1 MTAEFTRRNLFKIG
15 GLAAAGLGGAALL
28 GACSPTG
35 SAAAGSASSDTPTAA
50 TGTTTVAGHVREGL
64 PSFLAAPEPITDIAE
79 TKDYDVVV
87 VGAGASG
94 VPAAITAREAGATV
108 ALIQKE
114 STAIS
119 QGNTATGILLDTSD
133 PAGVEAVVS
142 RLIKDHQYRG
152 KREQVEL
159 WAKNSGECITWLLDL
174 ATAQGAQISDSTMK
188 WTAAIKEVNGYPMDY
203 LSIDFGPKP
212 YNTGNG
218 MQVLAE
224 YAASQGVE
232 VFYDTEAKQL
242 VGDASGV
249 TEAVVSRLIKDHQY
263 RGKREQ
269 VELWAKNSGE
279 CITWL
284 LDLAT
289 AQGAQISD
297 STMKWTAAIK
307 EVNGYPMDYLSIDFG
322 PKPYN
327 TGNGMQVLAEYAA
340 SQGVE
345 VFYDTEAKQLV
356 GDASGVTG
364 VIAETADGNVQ
375 FNAAKGVIL
384 ATGDYQNDDDMMAY
398 YLPDLQ
404 NLGRKQMNKTG
415 DGHKMAVWAGGAIED
430 ITHTKMLHDFDGGPG
445 SMADMPFLAVKNDGT
460 RFCDET
466 LGMSLMNNF
475 LRSEADQGDYNQIFD
490 SNYMTAAAEWPG
502 KLFDPEAIKVYMPEE
517 DGEKTGVF
525 RDQIATFKADTLEEL
540 AEKLGI
546 TDTAAFVE
554 SVKRYNECVA
564 AGKDLDF
571 GKEAKWLTA
580 IDTPPFYGIH
590 RHVRVSAVVSGV
602 NVGPNMEVLAVETN
616 EPIPGLFAIGNTA
629 GNFYGG
635 VDYSMYMPGLS
646 LGRAHTQGYVT
657 GKYVAS
663 L

>member
-28 GACSPTG
+28 GACSPAGNATG
-35 SAAAGSASSDTPTAA
+35 STASDTPTAA

-79 TKDYDVVV
+79 TKDYDVVI

-133 PAGVEAVVS
+133 PAGV
-142 RLIKDHQYRG
+142 
-152 KREQVEL
+152 
-159 WAKNSGECITWLLDL
+159 
-174 ATAQGAQISDSTMK
+174 
-188 WTAAIKEVNGYPMDY
+188 
-203 LSIDFGPKP
+203 
-212 YNTGNG
+212 
-218 MQVLAE
+218 
-224 YAASQGVE
+224 
-232 VFYDTEAKQL
+232 
-242 VGDASGV
+242 
-249 TEAVVSRLIKDHQY
+249 EAVVSRLIKDHQY

-415 DGHKMAVWAGGAIED
+415 DGYKMAVWAGGAIED

-525 RDQIATFKADTLEEL
+525 KDQIATFKADTLEEL

-602 NVGPNMEVLAVETN
+602 NVGPNMEVLAVETG
-616 EPIPGLFAIGNTA
+616 EPIPGLFAVGNTA

>member
-1 MTAEFTRRNLFKIG
+1 MTSFSRRDLFKFG
-15 GLAAAGLGGAALL
+15 GVAAAGVAGAAML
-28 GACSPTG
+28 GACAPSQPASSG
-35 SAAAGSASSDTPTAA
+35 EPKAAAASAD
-50 TGTTTVAGHVREGL
+50 GL
-64 PSFLAAPEPITDIAE
+64 PAFFAKPEPITDVAE

-87 VGAGASG
+87 IGAGAAG
-94 VPAAITAREAGATV
+94 VPAAISAFQAGAKV
-108 ALIQKE
+108 ALLQKE
-114 STAIS
+114 ATAIS

-133 PAGVEAVVS
+133 PAGV
-142 RLIKDHQYRG
+142 
-152 KREQVEL
+152 
-159 WAKNSGECITWLLDL
+159 
-174 ATAQGAQISDSTMK
+174 
-188 WTAAIKEVNGYPMDY
+188 
-203 LSIDFGPKP
+203 
-212 YNTGNG
+212 
-218 MQVLAE
+218 
-224 YAASQGVE
+224 
-232 VFYDTEAKQL
+232 
-242 VGDASGV
+242 
-249 TEAVVSRLIKDHQY
+249 EAVVSRLIKDHQY

>member
-1 MTAEFTRRNLFKIG
+1 MTAEFTRRDMFKIG

-28 GACSPTG
+28 GACSPAGTASSG
-35 SAAAGSASSDTPTAA
+35 SGETAAAE

-64 PSFLAAPEPITDIAE
+64 PAFLAAPEPITDVAE
-79 TKDYDVVV
+79 TKDFDVVV

-114 STAIS
+114 ATAIS

-142 RLIKDHQYRG
+142 RLLKDHQYRG

-159 WAKNSGECITWLLDL
+159 WAKNSGEAIQWVLDL
-174 ATAQGAQISDSTMK
+174 ATAEGAQVSDTTMK

-218 MQVLAE
+218 MQVLAD
-224 YAASQGVE
+224 YAAAQGVE
-232 VFYDTEAKQL
+232 IFYNTEAKQL
-242 VGDASGV
+242 VGDA
-249 TEAVVSRLIKDHQY
+249 A
-263 RGKREQ
+263 
-269 VELWAKNSGE
+269 
-279 CITWL
+279 
-284 LDLAT
+284 
-289 AQGAQISD
+289 
-297 STMKWTAAIK
+297 
-307 EVNGYPMDYLSIDFG
+307 
-322 PKPYN
+322 
-327 TGNGMQVLAEYAA
+327 
-340 SQGVE
+340 
-345 VFYDTEAKQLV
+345 
-356 GDASGVTG
+356 GVTG
-364 VIAETADGNVQ
+364 VIAEGPDGTVQ
-375 FNAAKGVIL
+375 FNASKGVIL

-398 YLPDLQ
+398 YLPDLA

-445 SMADMPFLAVKNDGT
+445 SMADMPFLAVKQDGT

-475 LRSEADQGDYNQIFD
+475 LRSEADAGDYNQIFD
-490 SNYMTAAAEWPG
+490 SNYMTAAAAWPG

-517 DGEKTGVF
+517 DVEKVGVF
-525 RDQIATFKADTLEEL
+525 EDQIGTYKADTLEEL
-540 AEKLGI
+540 AGKLGI
-546 TDTAAFVE
+546 TDTAAFVK
-554 SVKRYNECVA
+554 SVERYNECVA

-571 GKEAKWLTA
+571 GKEGKWLTA

-590 RHVRVSAVVSGV
+590 RHVRVSAIVSGV
-602 NVGPNMEVLAVETN
+602 NVGPNMEVLAAETG

>member
-1 MTAEFTRRNLFKIG
+1 MFKIG

-28 GACSPTG
+28 GACSPAG
-35 SAAAGSASSDTPTAA
+35 NEAGAAATETAT
-50 TGTTTVAGHVREGL
+50 TGTTTVAGHTREGL
-64 PSFLAAPEPITDIAE
+64 PSFLAAPEPITDVAD
-79 TKDYDVVV
+79 TKDFDIVI
-87 VGAGASG
+87 VGAGAAG

-114 STAIS
+114 ATAIS

-133 PAGVEAVVS
+133 EAGVEAVVS
-142 RLIKDHQYRG
+142 RLLKDHQYRG

-159 WAKNSGECITWLLDL
+159 WAKNSGEAIKWMLDL
-174 ATAQGAQISDSTMK
+174 ATAEGAQVSDTTMK

-212 YNTGNG
+212 YNTGDG
-218 MQVLAE
+218 MQVLAD
-224 YAASQGVE
+224 YAAAQGVE
-232 VFYDTEAKQL
+232 IFYNTEAKQL
-242 VGDASGV
+242 VGDA
-249 TEAVVSRLIKDHQY
+249 A
-263 RGKREQ
+263 
-269 VELWAKNSGE
+269 
-279 CITWL
+279 
-284 LDLAT
+284 
-289 AQGAQISD
+289 
-297 STMKWTAAIK
+297 
-307 EVNGYPMDYLSIDFG
+307 
-322 PKPYN
+322 
-327 TGNGMQVLAEYAA
+327 
-340 SQGVE
+340 
-345 VFYDTEAKQLV
+345 
-356 GDASGVTG
+356 GVTG
-364 VIAETADGNVQ
+364 VIAEGPDGIVQ
-375 FNAAKGVIL
+375 FNASKGVIL

-398 YLPDLQ
+398 YLPDLA

-445 SMADMPFLAVKNDGT
+445 SMADMPFLAVKTDGT

-475 LRSEADQGDYNQIFD
+475 LRSEADQGDYNQTFD

-517 DGEKTGVF
+517 DVEKVGVF
-525 RDQIATFKADTLEEL
+525 EDQIGTYKADTLEEL
-540 AEKLGI
+540 ASKLGI
-546 TDTAAFVE
+546 TDTAAFVK
-554 SVKRYNECVA
+554 SVERYNECVA

-571 GKEAKWLTA
+571 GKEGKWLTA

-602 NVGPNMEVLAVETN
+602 NVGPNMEVLAAETG

>member
-1 MTAEFTRRNLFKIG
+1 MNKIANMHVASSTAGSLSRRSLFKLG
-15 GLAAAGLGGAALL
+15 GLATAVAAGASLAGCAPQPKSASM
-28 GACSPTG
+28 ADTG
-35 SAAAGSASSDTPTAA
+35 SGATRAAD
-50 TGTTTVAGHVREGL
+50 GT
-64 PSFLAAPEPITDIAE
+64 PSFLIAPEPITEFDE
-79 TKDYDVVV
+79 TRDFEVVV
-87 VGAGASG
+87 VGAGVSG
-94 VPAAITAREAGATV
+94 MAAAMSAAEAGAKIACVQREATP
-108 ALIQKE
+108 
-114 STAIS
+114 SS
-119 QGNTATGILLDTSD
+119 QGNMAAGVDLNQTSEAGKQALISYLIKLADHRSNRALLEAWADNSFEALSWFREAASAGGIEVNPDEPQADRVLHISGYDVYLHANTYFRIGHDEVVKAIAPIAES
-133 PAGVEAVVS
+133 AGVEFFFS
-142 RLIKDHQYRG
+142 CPTQ
-152 KREQVEL
+152 
-159 WAKNSGECITWLLDL
+159 
-174 ATAQGAQISDSTMK
+174 
-188 WTAAIKEVNGYPMDY
+188 
-203 LSIDFGPKP
+203 
-212 YNTGNG
+212 
-218 MQVLAE
+218 
-224 YAASQGVE
+224 
-232 VFYDTEAKQL
+232 QL
-242 VGDASGV
+242 VTDESG
-249 TEAVVSRLIKDHQY
+249 R
-263 RGKREQ
+263 
-269 VELWAKNSGE
+269 
-279 CITWL
+279 
-284 LDLAT
+284 
-289 AQGAQISD
+289 
-297 STMKWTAAIK
+297 
-307 EVNGYPMDYLSIDFG
+307 
-322 PKPYN
+322 
-327 TGNGMQVLAEYAA
+327 
-340 SQGVE
+340 
-345 VFYDTEAKQLV
+345 
-356 GDASGVTG
+356 VTG
-364 VIAETADGNVQ
+364 VVCEEDGKNVL
-375 FNAAKGVIL
+375 FNASKGVIL

-517 DGEKTGVF
+517 DGEKSGVF
-525 RDQIATFKADTLEEL
+525 KDQIATFKADTLEEL

>member
-1 MTAEFTRRNLFKIG
+1 MFKIG

-28 GACSPTG
+28 GACSPAG
-35 SAAAGSASSDTPTAA
+35 NEAGAAATETA
-50 TGTTTVAGHVREGL
+50 TSGTTTVAGHTREGL
-64 PSFLAAPEPITDIAE
+64 PSFLAALEPITDVAD
-79 TKDYDVVV
+79 TKDFDIVI
-87 VGAGASG
+87 VGAGAAG

-114 STAIS
+114 ATAIS

-133 PAGVEAVVS
+133 EAGVEAVVS
-142 RLIKDHQYRG
+142 RLLKDHQYRG

-159 WAKNSGECITWLLDL
+159 WAKNSGEAIKWMLDL
-174 ATAQGAQISDSTMK
+174 ATAEGAQVSDTTMK
-188 WTAAIKEVNGYPMDY
+188 WTAAIKEVNGYSMDY

-212 YNTGNG
+212 YNTGDG
-218 MQVLAE
+218 MQVLAD
-224 YAASQGVE
+224 YAAAQGVE
-232 VFYDTEAKQL
+232 IFYNTEAKQL
-242 VGDASGV
+242 VGDA
-249 TEAVVSRLIKDHQY
+249 A
-263 RGKREQ
+263 
-269 VELWAKNSGE
+269 
-279 CITWL
+279 
-284 LDLAT
+284 
-289 AQGAQISD
+289 
-297 STMKWTAAIK
+297 
-307 EVNGYPMDYLSIDFG
+307 
-322 PKPYN
+322 
-327 TGNGMQVLAEYAA
+327 
-340 SQGVE
+340 
-345 VFYDTEAKQLV
+345 
-356 GDASGVTG
+356 GVTG
-364 VIAETADGNVQ
+364 VIAEGPDGMVQ

-398 YLPDLQ
+398 YLPDLA

-445 SMADMPFLAVKNDGT
+445 SMADMPFLAVKTDGT

-517 DGEKTGVF
+517 DVEKVGVF
-525 RDQIATFKADTLEEL
+525 EDQIGTYKADTLEEL
-540 AEKLGI
+540 AGKLGI
-546 TDTAAFVE
+546 TDTAAFVK
-554 SVKRYNECVA
+554 SVERYNECVA

-571 GKEAKWLTA
+571 GKEGKWLTA

-602 NVGPNMEVLAVETN
+602 NVGPNMEVLAVETG

>member
-1 MTAEFTRRNLFKIG
+1 MTAEFTRRDMFKIS

-28 GACSPTG
+28 SACSPSG
-35 SAAAGSASSDTPTAA
+35 SGSPSAGGETPAAS
-50 TGTTTVAGHVREGL
+50 TGTTTVAGHSREGL
-64 PSFLAAPEPITDIAE
+64 PSFLAAPEPITDIAD
-79 TKDYDVVV
+79 TKDFDVVI

-114 STAIS
+114 ATAIS

-133 PAGVEAVVS
+133 EAGVEAVVS
-142 RLIKDHQYRG
+142 RLLKDHQYRG

-159 WAKNSGECITWLLDL
+159 WAKNSGEAIKWMLDL
-174 ATAQGAQISDSTMK
+174 ATAEGAQVSDTTMK

-212 YNTGNG
+212 YNTGDG
-218 MQVLAE
+218 MQVLAD
-224 YAASQGVE
+224 YAAAQGVE
-232 VFYDTEAKQL
+232 IFYNTEAKQL
-242 VGDASGV
+242 VGDA
-249 TEAVVSRLIKDHQY
+249 A
-263 RGKREQ
+263 
-269 VELWAKNSGE
+269 
-279 CITWL
+279 
-284 LDLAT
+284 
-289 AQGAQISD
+289 
-297 STMKWTAAIK
+297 
-307 EVNGYPMDYLSIDFG
+307 
-322 PKPYN
+322 
-327 TGNGMQVLAEYAA
+327 
-340 SQGVE
+340 
-345 VFYDTEAKQLV
+345 
-356 GDASGVTG
+356 GVTG
-364 VIAETADGNVQ
+364 VIAEGPDGMVQ

-398 YLPDLQ
+398 YLPDLA

-445 SMADMPFLAVKNDGT
+445 SMADMPFLAVKQDGT

-517 DGEKTGVF
+517 DVEKVGVF
-525 RDQIATFKADTLEEL
+525 EDQIGTFKADTLEEL
-540 AEKLGI
+540 AGKLGI
-546 TDTAAFVE
+546 TDTAAFVK
-554 SVKRYNECVA
+554 SVERYNECVA

-571 GKEAKWLTA
+571 GKEGKWLTA

-602 NVGPNMEVLAVETN
+602 NVGPNMEVLAVETG

>member
-28 GACSPTG
+28 GACSPAGNATG
-35 SAAAGSASSDTPTAA
+35 STASDTPTAA

-79 TKDYDVVV
+79 TKDYDVVI

-133 PAGVEAVVS
+133 PAGV
-142 RLIKDHQYRG
+142 
-152 KREQVEL
+152 
-159 WAKNSGECITWLLDL
+159 
-174 ATAQGAQISDSTMK
+174 
-188 WTAAIKEVNGYPMDY
+188 
-203 LSIDFGPKP
+203 
-212 YNTGNG
+212 
-218 MQVLAE
+218 
-224 YAASQGVE
+224 
-232 VFYDTEAKQL
+232 
-242 VGDASGV
+242 
-249 TEAVVSRLIKDHQY
+249 EAVVSRLIKDHQY

-525 RDQIATFKADTLEEL
+525 KDQIATFKADTLEEL

-571 GKEAKWLTA
+571 GKVMASTMVKIEEGPYYALPQFPSVHHTMGGLV
-580 IDTPPFYGIH
+580 IDTMTRVLDIYGQPIEGLY
-590 RHVRVSAVVSGV
+590 AAG
-602 NVGPNMEVLAVETN
+602 EVT
-616 EPIPGLFAIGNTA
+616 
-629 GNFYGG
+629 GG
-635 VDYSMYMPGLS
+635 VHGTNR
-646 LGRAHTQGYVT
+646 LGSNADADACGFGYISGIVVAT
-657 GKYVAS
+657 GELPDFIPAE
-663 L
+663 

>member
-1 MTAEFTRRNLFKIG
+1 MTAQFTRRDMFKIS
-15 GLAAAGLGGAALL
+15 GLAAAGIGSAAFL
-28 GACSPTG
+28 GACSPAGTASSG
-35 SAAAGSASSDTPTAA
+35 AGETAAAE
-50 TGTTTVAGHVREGL
+50 TGTTTVAGHTREGL
-64 PSFLAAPEPITDIAE
+64 PSFLAAPEPITEVDA
-79 TKDYDVVV
+79 TKDFDVVI

-142 RLIKDHQYRG
+142 RLLKDHQYRG

-159 WAKNSGECITWLLDL
+159 WAKNSGEAIRWVLDL
-174 ATAQGAQISDSTMK
+174 ATAEGAQVSDTTMK

-218 MQVLAE
+218 MQVLAD
-224 YAASQGVE
+224 YAAAQGVE
-232 VFYDTEAKQL
+232 VFYNTEAKQL
-242 VGDASGV
+242 VGDA
-249 TEAVVSRLIKDHQY
+249 A
-263 RGKREQ
+263 
-269 VELWAKNSGE
+269 
-279 CITWL
+279 
-284 LDLAT
+284 
-289 AQGAQISD
+289 
-297 STMKWTAAIK
+297 
-307 EVNGYPMDYLSIDFG
+307 
-322 PKPYN
+322 
-327 TGNGMQVLAEYAA
+327 
-340 SQGVE
+340 
-345 VFYDTEAKQLV
+345 
-356 GDASGVTG
+356 GVTG
-364 VIAETADGNVQ
+364 VIAEGPDGTVQ
-375 FNAAKGVIL
+375 FNASKGVIL

-398 YLPDLQ
+398 YLPDLA

-445 SMADMPFLAVKNDGT
+445 SMADMPFLAVKQDGT

-490 SNYMTAAAEWPG
+490 SNYMTAAAQWPG

-517 DGEKTGVF
+517 DVEKVGVF
-525 RDQIATFKADTLEEL
+525 EDQIGTYKADTLEEL

-554 SVKRYNECVA
+554 TVKRYNESVA

-580 IDTPPFYGIH
+580 IDTPPYYGIH
-590 RHVRVSAVVSGV
+590 RHVRVSAIVSGV
-602 NVGPNMEVLAVETN
+602 NVGPNMEVLAAETG

>member
-1 MTAEFTRRNLFKIG
+1 MT
-15 GLAAAGLGGAALL
+15 
-28 GACSPTG
+28 SPIP
-35 SAAAGSASSDTPTAA
+35 TPTAA

-79 TKDYDVVV
+79 TKDYDVVI

-94 VPAAITAREAGATV
+94 VPAAITACEAGATV

-133 PAGVEAVVS
+133 PAGV
-142 RLIKDHQYRG
+142 
-152 KREQVEL
+152 
-159 WAKNSGECITWLLDL
+159 
-174 ATAQGAQISDSTMK
+174 
-188 WTAAIKEVNGYPMDY
+188 
-203 LSIDFGPKP
+203 
-212 YNTGNG
+212 
-218 MQVLAE
+218 
-224 YAASQGVE
+224 
-232 VFYDTEAKQL
+232 
-242 VGDASGV
+242 
-249 TEAVVSRLIKDHQY
+249 EAVVSRLIKDHQY

-525 RDQIATFKADTLEEL
+525 KDQIATFKADTLEEL

>member
-1 MTAEFTRRNLFKIG
+1 MTAEFTRRDMFKIS

-28 GACSPTG
+28 SACSPSG
-35 SAAAGSASSDTPTAA
+35 ASSSSAGGETPAA
-50 TGTTTVAGHVREGL
+50 STGTTTVAGHSREGL
-64 PSFLAAPEPITDIAE
+64 PSFLAAPEPITDIAD
-79 TKDYDVVV
+79 TKDFDVVI

-94 VPAAITAREAGATV
+94 VPAAITARKAGATV

-114 STAIS
+114 ATAIS

-133 PAGVEAVVS
+133 EAGVEAVVS
-142 RLIKDHQYRG
+142 RLLKDHQYRG

-159 WAKNSGECITWLLDL
+159 WAKNSGEAIRWVLDL
-174 ATAQGAQISDSTMK
+174 ATAEGAQVSDTTMK
-188 WTAAIKEVNGYPMDY
+188 WTAAIKEVNGYPVDY

-218 MQVLAE
+218 MQVLAD
-224 YAASQGVE
+224 YAAAQGVE
-232 VFYDTEAKQL
+232 IFYNTEAKQL
-242 VGDASGV
+242 VGDA
-249 TEAVVSRLIKDHQY
+249 A
-263 RGKREQ
+263 
-269 VELWAKNSGE
+269 
-279 CITWL
+279 
-284 LDLAT
+284 
-289 AQGAQISD
+289 
-297 STMKWTAAIK
+297 
-307 EVNGYPMDYLSIDFG
+307 
-322 PKPYN
+322 
-327 TGNGMQVLAEYAA
+327 
-340 SQGVE
+340 
-345 VFYDTEAKQLV
+345 
-356 GDASGVTG
+356 GVTG
-364 VIAETADGNVQ
+364 VIAEGPDGIVQ
-375 FNAAKGVIL
+375 FNASKGVIL

-398 YLPDLQ
+398 YLPDLA

-445 SMADMPFLAVKNDGT
+445 SMADMPFLAVKTDGT

-517 DGEKTGVF
+517 DVEKVGVF
-525 RDQIATFKADTLEEL
+525 EDQIGTYKADTLEEL
-540 AEKLGI
+540 AGKLGI
-546 TDTAAFVE
+546 TDTAAFVK
-554 SVKRYNECVA
+554 SVERYNECVA

-571 GKEAKWLTA
+571 GKEGKWLTA

-590 RHVRVSAVVSGV
+590 RHVRVSAIVSGV
-602 NVGPNMEVLAVETN
+602 NVGPNMEVLAAETG

>member
-1 MTAEFTRRNLFKIG
+1 MTAEFTRRDMFKIS

-28 GACSPTG
+28 GACSP
-35 SAAAGSASSDTPTAA
+35 AGNEAGTAA
-50 TGTTTVAGHVREGL
+50 SAGTGATETATTGTTVVAGHTREGL
-64 PSFLAAPEPITDIAE
+64 PSFLAAPEPITDVAD
-79 TKDYDVVV
+79 TKDFDIVI
-87 VGAGASG
+87 VGAGAAG

-114 STAIS
+114 ATAIS

-133 PAGVEAVVS
+133 EAGVEAVVS
-142 RLIKDHQYRG
+142 RLLKDHQYRG

-159 WAKNSGECITWLLDL
+159 WAKNSGEAIKWMLDL
-174 ATAQGAQISDSTMK
+174 ATAEGAQVSDTTMK

-212 YNTGNG
+212 YNTGDG
-218 MQVLAE
+218 MQVLAD
-224 YAASQGVE
+224 YAAAQGVE
-232 VFYDTEAKQL
+232 IFYNTEAKQL
-242 VGDASGV
+242 VGDA
-249 TEAVVSRLIKDHQY
+249 A
-263 RGKREQ
+263 
-269 VELWAKNSGE
+269 
-279 CITWL
+279 
-284 LDLAT
+284 
-289 AQGAQISD
+289 
-297 STMKWTAAIK
+297 
-307 EVNGYPMDYLSIDFG
+307 
-322 PKPYN
+322 
-327 TGNGMQVLAEYAA
+327 
-340 SQGVE
+340 
-345 VFYDTEAKQLV
+345 
-356 GDASGVTG
+356 GVTG
-364 VIAETADGNVQ
+364 VIAEGPDGMVQ

-398 YLPDLQ
+398 YLPDLA

-445 SMADMPFLAVKNDGT
+445 SMADMPFLAVKQDGT

-517 DGEKTGVF
+517 DVEKVGVF
-525 RDQIATFKADTLEEL
+525 EDQIGTFKADTLEEL
-540 AEKLGI
+540 AGKLGI
-546 TDTAAFVE
+546 TDTAAFVK
-554 SVKRYNECVA
+554 SVERYNECVA

-571 GKEAKWLTA
+571 GKEGKWLTA

-602 NVGPNMEVLAVETN
+602 NVGPNMEVLAVETG

>member
-249 TEAVVSRLIKDHQY
+249 T
-263 RGKREQ
+263 
-269 VELWAKNSGE
+269 
-279 CITWL
+279 
-284 LDLAT
+284 
-289 AQGAQISD
+289 
-297 STMKWTAAIK
+297 
-307 EVNGYPMDYLSIDFG
+307 
-322 PKPYN
+322 
-327 TGNGMQVLAEYAA
+327 
-340 SQGVE
+340 
-345 VFYDTEAKQLV
+345 
-356 GDASGVTG
+356 G

-415 DGHKMAVWAGGAIED
+415 DGHKMAVCAGGAIED

>member
-1 MTAEFTRRNLFKIG
+1 MTAEFTRRDMFKIS

-28 GACSPTG
+28 SACSPSG
-35 SAAAGSASSDTPTAA
+35 ASSSSAGGETPAA
-50 TGTTTVAGHVREGL
+50 STGTTTVAGHSREGL
-64 PSFLAAPEPITDIAE
+64 PSFLAAPEPITDIAD
-79 TKDYDVVV
+79 TKDFDVVI

-94 VPAAITAREAGATV
+94 VPAAITARKAGATV

-114 STAIS
+114 ATAIS

-133 PAGVEAVVS
+133 EAGVEAVVS
-142 RLIKDHQYRG
+142 RLLKDHQYRG

-159 WAKNSGECITWLLDL
+159 WAKNSGEAIKWMLDL
-174 ATAQGAQISDSTMK
+174 ATAEGAQVSDTTMK
-188 WTAAIKEVNGYPMDY
+188 WTAAIKEVNGYPVDY

-218 MQVLAE
+218 MQVLAD
-224 YAASQGVE
+224 YAAAQGVE
-232 VFYDTEAKQL
+232 IFYNTEAKQL
-242 VGDASGV
+242 VGDA
-249 TEAVVSRLIKDHQY
+249 A
-263 RGKREQ
+263 
-269 VELWAKNSGE
+269 
-279 CITWL
+279 
-284 LDLAT
+284 
-289 AQGAQISD
+289 
-297 STMKWTAAIK
+297 
-307 EVNGYPMDYLSIDFG
+307 
-322 PKPYN
+322 
-327 TGNGMQVLAEYAA
+327 
-340 SQGVE
+340 
-345 VFYDTEAKQLV
+345 
-356 GDASGVTG
+356 GVTG
-364 VIAETADGNVQ
+364 VIAEGPDGIVQ
-375 FNAAKGVIL
+375 FNASKGVIL

-398 YLPDLQ
+398 YLPDLA

-445 SMADMPFLAVKNDGT
+445 SMADMPFLAVKTDGT

-517 DGEKTGVF
+517 DVEKVGVF
-525 RDQIATFKADTLEEL
+525 EDQIGTYKADTLEEL
-540 AEKLGI
+540 AGKLGI
-546 TDTAAFVE
+546 TDTAAFVK
-554 SVKRYNECVA
+554 SVERYNECVA

-571 GKEAKWLTA
+571 GKEGKWLTA

-602 NVGPNMEVLAVETN
+602 NVGPNMEVLAAETG

>member
-249 TEAVVSRLIKDHQY
+249 T
-263 RGKREQ
+263 
-269 VELWAKNSGE
+269 
-279 CITWL
+279 
-284 LDLAT
+284 
-289 AQGAQISD
+289 
-297 STMKWTAAIK
+297 
-307 EVNGYPMDYLSIDFG
+307 
-322 PKPYN
+322 
-327 TGNGMQVLAEYAA
+327 
-340 SQGVE
+340 
-345 VFYDTEAKQLV
+345 
-356 GDASGVTG
+356 G

-415 DGHKMAVWAGGAIED
+415 DGHKMAVWAGSAIED

>member
-249 TEAVVSRLIKDHQY
+249 T
-263 RGKREQ
+263 
-269 VELWAKNSGE
+269 
-279 CITWL
+279 
-284 LDLAT
+284 
-289 AQGAQISD
+289 
-297 STMKWTAAIK
+297 
-307 EVNGYPMDYLSIDFG
+307 
-322 PKPYN
+322 
-327 TGNGMQVLAEYAA
+327 
-340 SQGVE
+340 
-345 VFYDTEAKQLV
+345 
-356 GDASGVTG
+356 G

-384 ATGDYQNDDDMMAY
+384 AAGDYQNDDDMMAY

>member
-1 MTAEFTRRNLFKIG
+1 MTAEFTRRDMFKIS

-28 GACSPTG
+28 SACSPSG
-35 SAAAGSASSDTPTAA
+35 ASSSSAGGETPAA
-50 TGTTTVAGHVREGL
+50 STGTTTVAGHSREGL
-64 PSFLAAPEPITDIAE
+64 PSFLAAPEPITDIAD
-79 TKDYDVVV
+79 TKDFDVVI

-94 VPAAITAREAGATV
+94 VPAAITARKAGATV

-114 STAIS
+114 ATAIS

-133 PAGVEAVVS
+133 EAGVEAVVS
-142 RLIKDHQYRG
+142 RLLKDHQYRG

-159 WAKNSGECITWLLDL
+159 WAKNSGEAIKWRLDL
-174 ATAQGAQISDSTMK
+174 ATAEGAQVSDTTMK
-188 WTAAIKEVNGYPMDY
+188 WTAAIKEVNGYPVDY

-218 MQVLAE
+218 MQVLAD
-224 YAASQGVE
+224 YAAAQGVE
-232 VFYDTEAKQL
+232 IFYNTEAKQL
-242 VGDASGV
+242 VGDA
-249 TEAVVSRLIKDHQY
+249 A
-263 RGKREQ
+263 
-269 VELWAKNSGE
+269 
-279 CITWL
+279 
-284 LDLAT
+284 
-289 AQGAQISD
+289 
-297 STMKWTAAIK
+297 
-307 EVNGYPMDYLSIDFG
+307 
-322 PKPYN
+322 
-327 TGNGMQVLAEYAA
+327 
-340 SQGVE
+340 
-345 VFYDTEAKQLV
+345 
-356 GDASGVTG
+356 GVTG
-364 VIAETADGNVQ
+364 VIAEGPDGIVQ
-375 FNAAKGVIL
+375 FNASKGVIL

-398 YLPDLQ
+398 YLPDLA

-445 SMADMPFLAVKNDGT
+445 SMADMPFLAVKTDGT

-517 DGEKTGVF
+517 DVEKVGVF
-525 RDQIATFKADTLEEL
+525 EDQIGTYAADTLEEL
-540 AEKLGI
+540 AGKLGI
-546 TDTAAFVE
+546 TDTAAFVK
-554 SVKRYNECVA
+554 SVERYNECVA

-571 GKEAKWLTA
+571 GKEGKWLTA

-590 RHVRVSAVVSGV
+590 RHVRVSAIVSGV
-602 NVGPNMEVLAVETN
+602 NVGPNMEVLAVETG

>member
-1 MTAEFTRRNLFKIG
+1 MTAEFTRRTLFKIG

-35 SAAAGSASSDTPTAA
+35 SAAAGSASSDTPSAA
-50 TGTTTVAGHVREGL
+50 TGTTTGAGHVREGL

-133 PAGVEAVVS
+133 PAGV
-142 RLIKDHQYRG
+142 
-152 KREQVEL
+152 
-159 WAKNSGECITWLLDL
+159 
-174 ATAQGAQISDSTMK
+174 
-188 WTAAIKEVNGYPMDY
+188 
-203 LSIDFGPKP
+203 
-212 YNTGNG
+212 
-218 MQVLAE
+218 
-224 YAASQGVE
+224 
-232 VFYDTEAKQL
+232 
-242 VGDASGV
+242 
-249 TEAVVSRLIKDHQY
+249 EAVVSRLIKDHQY

-546 TDTAAFVE
+546 TATAAFVE

>member
-224 YAASQGVE
+224 YAASQGV
-232 VFYDTEAKQL
+232 D
-242 VGDASGV
+242 
-249 TEAVVSRLIKDHQY
+249 
-263 RGKREQ
+263 
-269 VELWAKNSGE
+269 
-279 CITWL
+279 
-284 LDLAT
+284 
-289 AQGAQISD
+289 
-297 STMKWTAAIK
+297 
-307 EVNGYPMDYLSIDFG
+307 
-322 PKPYN
+322 
-327 TGNGMQVLAEYAA
+327 
-340 SQGVE
+340 

-415 DGHKMAVWAGGAIED
+415 DGHKMAVWVGGAIED

-525 RDQIATFKADTLEEL
+525 KDQIATFKADTLEEL

-602 NVGPNMEVLAVETN
+602 NVGPNMEVLAVETG
-616 EPIPGLFAIGNTA
+616 EPIPGLFAVGNTA

>member
-1 MTAEFTRRNLFKIG
+1 MFKIG

-28 GACSPTG
+28 GACSPAG
-35 SAAAGSASSDTPTAA
+35 NEAGAAATETAT
-50 TGTTTVAGHVREGL
+50 TGTTTVAGHTREGL
-64 PSFLAAPEPITDIAE
+64 PSFLAAPEPITDVAD
-79 TKDYDVVV
+79 TKDFDIVI
-87 VGAGASG
+87 VGAGAAG

-114 STAIS
+114 ATAIS

-133 PAGVEAVVS
+133 EAGVEAVVS
-142 RLIKDHQYRG
+142 RLLKDHQYRG

-159 WAKNSGECITWLLDL
+159 WAKNSGEAIKWMLDL
-174 ATAQGAQISDSTMK
+174 ATAEGAQVSDTTMK
-188 WTAAIKEVNGYPMDY
+188 WTAAIKEVNGYPVDY

-212 YNTGNG
+212 YNTGDG
-218 MQVLAE
+218 MQVLAD
-224 YAASQGVE
+224 YAAAQGVE
-232 VFYDTEAKQL
+232 IFYNTEAKQL
-242 VGDASGV
+242 VGDA
-249 TEAVVSRLIKDHQY
+249 A
-263 RGKREQ
+263 
-269 VELWAKNSGE
+269 
-279 CITWL
+279 
-284 LDLAT
+284 
-289 AQGAQISD
+289 
-297 STMKWTAAIK
+297 
-307 EVNGYPMDYLSIDFG
+307 
-322 PKPYN
+322 
-327 TGNGMQVLAEYAA
+327 
-340 SQGVE
+340 
-345 VFYDTEAKQLV
+345 
-356 GDASGVTG
+356 GVTG
-364 VIAETADGNVQ
+364 VIAEGPDGIVQ
-375 FNAAKGVIL
+375 FNASKGVIL

-398 YLPDLQ
+398 YLPDLA

-430 ITHTKMLHDFDGGPG
+430 ITHTKMLHDFDGGPS
-445 SMADMPFLAVKNDGT
+445 SMADMPFLAVKTDGT

-517 DGEKTGVF
+517 DVEKVGVF
-525 RDQIATFKADTLEEL
+525 EDQIGTYKADTLEEL
-540 AEKLGI
+540 AGKLGI
-546 TDTAAFVE
+546 TDTAAFVK
-554 SVKRYNECVA
+554 SVERYNECVA

-571 GKEAKWLTA
+571 GKESKWLTA

-602 NVGPNMEVLAVETN
+602 NVGPNMEVLAVETG
-616 EPIPGLFAIGNTA
+616 EPTPGLFAIGNTA

>member
-1 MTAEFTRRNLFKIG
+1 MTAEFTRRDMFKIS

-28 GACSPTG
+28 SACSPSG
-35 SAAAGSASSDTPTAA
+35 ASSSSAGGETPAA
-50 TGTTTVAGHVREGL
+50 STGTTTVAGHSREGL
-64 PSFLAAPEPITDIAE
+64 PSFLAAPEPITDIAD
-79 TKDYDVVV
+79 TKDFDVVI

-94 VPAAITAREAGATV
+94 VPAAITARKAGATV

-114 STAIS
+114 ATAIS

-133 PAGVEAVVS
+133 EAGVEAVVS
-142 RLIKDHQYRG
+142 RLLKDHQYRG

-159 WAKNSGECITWLLDL
+159 WAKNSGEAIRWMLDL
-174 ATAQGAQISDSTMK
+174 ATAEGAQVSDTTMK
-188 WTAAIKEVNGYPMDY
+188 WTAAIKEVNGYPVDY

-218 MQVLAE
+218 MQVLAD
-224 YAASQGVE
+224 YAAAQGVE
-232 VFYDTEAKQL
+232 IFYNTEAKQL
-242 VGDASGV
+242 VGDA
-249 TEAVVSRLIKDHQY
+249 A
-263 RGKREQ
+263 
-269 VELWAKNSGE
+269 
-279 CITWL
+279 
-284 LDLAT
+284 
-289 AQGAQISD
+289 
-297 STMKWTAAIK
+297 
-307 EVNGYPMDYLSIDFG
+307 
-322 PKPYN
+322 
-327 TGNGMQVLAEYAA
+327 
-340 SQGVE
+340 
-345 VFYDTEAKQLV
+345 
-356 GDASGVTG
+356 GVTG
-364 VIAETADGNVQ
+364 VIAEGPDGIVQ
-375 FNAAKGVIL
+375 FNASKGVIL

-398 YLPDLQ
+398 YLPDLA

-445 SMADMPFLAVKNDGT
+445 SMADMPFLAVKTDGT

-517 DGEKTGVF
+517 DVEKVGVF
-525 RDQIATFKADTLEEL
+525 EDQIGTYKADTLEEL
-540 AEKLGI
+540 AGKLGI
-546 TDTAAFVE
+546 TDTAAFVK
-554 SVKRYNECVA
+554 SVERYNECVA

-571 GKEAKWLTA
+571 GKEGKWLMA

-590 RHVRVSAVVSGV
+590 RHVRVSAIVSGV
-602 NVGPNMEVLAVETN
+602 NVGPNMEVLAAETG

-657 GKYVAS
+657 GTYVAN

>member
-1 MTAEFTRRNLFKIG
+1 MTAEFTRRDMFKIS

-28 GACSPTG
+28 SACSPSG
-35 SAAAGSASSDTPTAA
+35 ASSSSAGGETPAA
-50 TGTTTVAGHVREGL
+50 STGTTTVAGHSREGL
-64 PSFLAAPEPITDIAE
+64 PSFLAAPEPITDIAD
-79 TKDYDVVV
+79 TKDFDVVI

-94 VPAAITAREAGATV
+94 VPAAITARKAGATV

-114 STAIS
+114 ATAIS

-133 PAGVEAVVS
+133 EAGVEAVVS
-142 RLIKDHQYRG
+142 RLLKDHQYRG

-159 WAKNSGECITWLLDL
+159 WAKNSGEAIRWVLDL
-174 ATAQGAQISDSTMK
+174 ATAEGAQVSDTTMK
-188 WTAAIKEVNGYPMDY
+188 WTAAIKEVNGYPVDY

-218 MQVLAE
+218 MQVLAD
-224 YAASQGVE
+224 YAAAQGVE
-232 VFYDTEAKQL
+232 IFYNTEAKQL
-242 VGDASGV
+242 VGDA
-249 TEAVVSRLIKDHQY
+249 A
-263 RGKREQ
+263 
-269 VELWAKNSGE
+269 
-279 CITWL
+279 
-284 LDLAT
+284 
-289 AQGAQISD
+289 
-297 STMKWTAAIK
+297 
-307 EVNGYPMDYLSIDFG
+307 
-322 PKPYN
+322 
-327 TGNGMQVLAEYAA
+327 
-340 SQGVE
+340 
-345 VFYDTEAKQLV
+345 
-356 GDASGVTG
+356 GVTG
-364 VIAETADGNVQ
+364 VIAEGPDGIVQ
-375 FNAAKGVIL
+375 FNASKGVIL

-398 YLPDLQ
+398 YLPDLA

-445 SMADMPFLAVKNDGT
+445 SMADMPFLAVKTDGT

-517 DGEKTGVF
+517 DVEKVGVF
-525 RDQIATFKADTLEEL
+525 EDQIGTYKADTLEEL
-540 AEKLGI
+540 AGKLGI
-546 TDTAAFVE
+546 TDTAAFVK
-554 SVKRYNECVA
+554 SVERYNECVA

-571 GKEAKWLTA
+571 GKEGKWLTA

-590 RHVRVSAVVSGV
+590 RHVRVSAIVSGV
-602 NVGPNMEVLAVETN
+602 NVGPNMEVLAAETG

-657 GKYVAS
+657 GTYVAN

>member
-224 YAASQGVE
+224 YAASQGV
-232 VFYDTEAKQL
+232 D
-242 VGDASGV
+242 
-249 TEAVVSRLIKDHQY
+249 
-263 RGKREQ
+263 
-269 VELWAKNSGE
+269 
-279 CITWL
+279 
-284 LDLAT
+284 
-289 AQGAQISD
+289 
-297 STMKWTAAIK
+297 
-307 EVNGYPMDYLSIDFG
+307 
-322 PKPYN
+322 
-327 TGNGMQVLAEYAA
+327 
-340 SQGVE
+340 

-404 NLGRKQMNKTG
+404 NLGRKQMSKTG

-525 RDQIATFKADTLEEL
+525 KDQIATFKADTLEEL

-602 NVGPNMEVLAVETN
+602 NVGPNMEVLAVETG
-616 EPIPGLFAIGNTA
+616 EPIPGLFAVGNTA

>member
-1 MTAEFTRRNLFKIG
+1 MTAEFTRRDMFKIG

-28 GACSPTG
+28 GACSPAGTASSG
-35 SAAAGSASSDTPTAA
+35 SGETAAAE

-64 PSFLAAPEPITDIAE
+64 PAFLAAPEPITDVAE
-79 TKDYDVVV
+79 TKDFDVVV

-94 VPAAITAREAGATV
+94 VPAAITSREAGATV

-114 STAIS
+114 ATAIS

-142 RLIKDHQYRG
+142 RLLKDHQYRG

-159 WAKNSGECITWLLDL
+159 WAKNSGEAIQWVLDL
-174 ATAQGAQISDSTMK
+174 ATAEGAQVSDTTMK

-218 MQVLAE
+218 MQVLAD
-224 YAASQGVE
+224 YAAAQGVE
-232 VFYDTEAKQL
+232 IFYNTEAKQL
-242 VGDASGV
+242 VGDA
-249 TEAVVSRLIKDHQY
+249 A
-263 RGKREQ
+263 
-269 VELWAKNSGE
+269 
-279 CITWL
+279 
-284 LDLAT
+284 
-289 AQGAQISD
+289 
-297 STMKWTAAIK
+297 
-307 EVNGYPMDYLSIDFG
+307 
-322 PKPYN
+322 
-327 TGNGMQVLAEYAA
+327 
-340 SQGVE
+340 
-345 VFYDTEAKQLV
+345 
-356 GDASGVTG
+356 GVTG
-364 VIAETADGNVQ
+364 VIAEGPDGTVQ
-375 FNAAKGVIL
+375 FNASKGVIL

-398 YLPDLQ
+398 YLPDLA

-445 SMADMPFLAVKNDGT
+445 SMADMPFLAVKQDGT

-490 SNYMTAAAEWPG
+490 SNYMTAAAAWPG

-517 DGEKTGVF
+517 DVEKVGVF
-525 RDQIATFKADTLEEL
+525 EDQIGTYKADTLEEL
-540 AEKLGI
+540 AGKLGI
-546 TDTAAFVE
+546 TDTAAFVK
-554 SVKRYNECVA
+554 SVERYNECVA

-571 GKEAKWLTA
+571 GKEGKWLTA

-590 RHVRVSAVVSGV
+590 RHVRVSAIVSGV
-602 NVGPNMEVLAVETN
+602 NVGPNMEVLAAETG

>member
-28 GACSPTG
+28 GACSPAG
-35 SAAAGSASSDTPTAA
+35 NAAGSTASDTPTAA

-133 PAGVEAVVS
+133 PAGV
-142 RLIKDHQYRG
+142 
-152 KREQVEL
+152 
-159 WAKNSGECITWLLDL
+159 
-174 ATAQGAQISDSTMK
+174 
-188 WTAAIKEVNGYPMDY
+188 
-203 LSIDFGPKP
+203 
-212 YNTGNG
+212 
-218 MQVLAE
+218 
-224 YAASQGVE
+224 
-232 VFYDTEAKQL
+232 
-242 VGDASGV
+242 
-249 TEAVVSRLIKDHQY
+249 EAVVSRLIKDHQY

-525 RDQIATFKADTLEEL
+525 KDQIATFKADTLEEL

-602 NVGPNMEVLAVETN
+602 NVGPNMEVLAVETG
-616 EPIPGLFAIGNTA
+616 EPIPGLFAVGNTA